1 MIINNDIDYDPNN
14 KVYYS
19 GYFGDYTVGGQV
31 INKEFVTE
39 PKYKSAASPEVFEKA
54 TYPELQST
62 GATEAVSYTHLT
74 LPTTSRV

>member
-1 MIINNDIDYDPNN
+1 M
-14 KVYYS
+14 
-19 GYFGDYTVGGQV
+19 GGQV

-62 GATEAVSYTHLT
+62 GATEDRPLSKLEYYQRAILGPAKAE
-74 LPTTSRV
+74 LFGNEDKCCQ